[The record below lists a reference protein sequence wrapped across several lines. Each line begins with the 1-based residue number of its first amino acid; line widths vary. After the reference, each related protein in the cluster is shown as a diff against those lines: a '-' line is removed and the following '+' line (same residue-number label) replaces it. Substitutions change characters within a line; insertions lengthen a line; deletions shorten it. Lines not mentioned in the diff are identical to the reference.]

1 QELEAARKTLGQALE
16 KFETAN
22 GAWVRANRRFL
33 AGQAGILA
41 ASLEAGQPCPV
52 CGSMDHPAPAPLE
65 QDVPDEAQVQRL
77 KQRAHEADVRQQQA
91 AAAVHEREGRLS
103 SLEDV
108 PVRELDQKLRETR
121 AMERQMEEKTR
132 LERQVPGREQ
142 ALETLRKE
150 QTALETKLAG
160 LRSSAALLTGTR
172 GAQELEAEIRERRQR
187 CDAFDRELQ
196 ESRK

>member
-1 QELEAARKTLGQALE
+1 M
-16 KFETAN
+16 
-22 GAWVRANRRFL
+22 
-33 AGQAGILA
+33 
-41 ASLEAGQPCPV
+41 C
-52 CGSMDHPAPAPLE
+52 
-65 QDVPDEAQVQRL
+65 
-77 KQRAHEADVRQQQA
+77 
-91 AAAVHEREGRLS
+91 S
-103 SLEDV
+103 SD
-108 PVRELDQKLRETR
+108 
-121 AMERQMEEKTR
+121 

-196 ESRK
+196 ESRKQLAACESRAAEAQAAMDQIPDAEQVSEAAVKDLETRRQTLSGDIEEDRRRLEERDHVLRNDVQRLKKLEAGFAKQAELEQASADVSWQGVSKLRGRDGCPD